1 MSLGL
6 IKALKSLTIK
16 QKNEK
21 LLLIKIFAVG
31 IYADRVVKKEEI
43 DKALDIFHQ
52 SFYDEIINH
61 DWEFFRDKLEKKLK
75 NYDAEPQL
83 FLEDEEDIVN
93 WIVKEKRE
101 DLAQVLF
108 EIYKSDNNMDKKEE
122 RIISKLSN
130 LIKDTE

>member
-93 WIVKEKRE
+93 WIVKEK
-101 DLAQVLF
+101 
-108 EIYKSDNNMDKKEE
+108 E
-122 RIISKLSN
+122 RIWRRCCLRYISLTTIW
-130 LIKDTE
+130 IKKKRESSVNYQT